1 MWGVTCCKCSD
12 GTSPWVSSASQCV
25 GSSVMVVWRSGVGM
39 LRRTSS
45 VGASDFARKL
55 RRGLHPGASRVVFS
69 SLALLLSALFVDDVG
84 VHGEVGVV
92 CRWPR

>member
-1 MWGVTCCKCSD
+1 MMMACLSCL
-12 GTSPWVSSASQCV
+12 
-25 GSSVMVVWRSGVGM
+25 GM
-39 LRRTSS
+39 LRRMSS

-69 SLALLLSALFVDDVG
+69 SLALLLPALFVDDVG
-84 VHGEVGVV
+84 VHGEVEVV